1 MWVFDEYAQAYD
13 LWYEKPFG
21 MSAYKLELECLKKL
35 YQQSEISLE
44 IGVGSG
50 RFAFA
55 LGVRYGIDTPKEL
68 LKMAVRKGIHGVL
81 GKAEALP
88 FKEKAFDEALMVVSL
103 CFFEDPIA
111 SLKEANRVL
120 KAKGSLLLGLVLSDS
135 PWAEFYKD
143 KAKKGHPIYKNAKF
157 YSYRQLASMLKE
169 TGFSIDDVYETL
181 FEAPQDKQPLRTKEI
196 RKGFWQEGGFF
207 CIRAMKLPF

>member
-1 MWVFDEYAQAYD
+1 MWIFDEYAQAYD

-35 YQQSEISLE
+35 YQQSKTSLE

-55 LGVRYGIDTPKEL
+55 LGVRYGVDTSKEL
-68 LKMAVRKGIHGVL
+68 LKIAIRRGVYGVL

-88 FKEKAFDEALMVVSL
+88 FKEETFDEVLIVVSL
-103 CFFEDPIA
+103 CFFEDPLA

-120 KAKGSLLLGLVLSDS
+120 KAEGSLLLGLVLSES

-157 YSYRQLASMLKE
+157 YSYHQLASILKE
-169 TGFSIDDVYETL
+169 TGFGTDEVYTTL
-181 FEAPQDKQPLRTKEI
+181 FEKPQDEKALKTKEI

-207 CIRAMKLPF
+207 CIRAIKLPF